1 MFLVPNTMLM
11 NVMACRV
18 FSNTKFGNQRMDPT
32 TAIPSIAFQ
41 EPDPNSSATHA
52 AGLISEIDNRGVGG
66 PVAGRKLEQE
76 DAIEIYSSQKIIS
89 IQEERSQGCSEV

>member
-18 FSNTKFGNQRMDPT
+18 FRNTKFGNQRMDPT

-41 EPDPNSSATHA
+41 EPEPNSSATHA
-52 AGLISEIDNRGVGG
+52 PGLIPEIDNRGVGG
-66 PVAGRKLEQE
+66 PISGRKLEHE
-76 DAIEIYSSQKIIS
+76 NVIEIYSSHKI
-89 IQEERSQGCSEV
+89 RGT

>member
-18 FSNTKFGNQRMDPT
+18 FRNTKFGNQRMDPT

-41 EPDPNSSATHA
+41 EPEPNSSETHA
-52 AGLISEIDNRGVGG
+52 PDLISDIDNRCRGGVGG
-66 PVAGRKLEQE
+66 PVAGRKLEHG
-76 DAIEIYSSQKIIS
+76 DVIEIYSSHKNYIYTG
-89 IQEERSQGCSEV
+89 EL